1 MTSRTAE
8 TFRAF
13 WHGSPLG
20 PYHLVGLRSFV
31 DHGHRVEL
39 FTYDDNIAVP
49 EWIARRDA
57 NEVWPT
63 EHIMHYRTEPG
74 RGSPALHANLF
85 RYVMLHQLGGWWI
98 DLDVVLRADRL
109 PPNEIF
115 FAVENSPRYGI
126 GVLKFPKGHAL
137 LGEAI
142 EHCLAVD
149 EADAVFA
156 ETGPLLFS
164 NLVVKYGLTPL
175 AQPAMS
181 THPILGSD
189 VLALFDP
196 ARRDELERR
205 SSTSYFIHLY
215 NELWRRSG
223 IPRCLAPPRGSF
235 LDALIARYDPG
246 AAFAA
251 RMDVADVARWTAYLH
266 LHEEYQGGLN
276 AYRSSYQNLKERMCA
291 LEQQLQAAE
300 RDRDAALA
308 SRDEVLANAWWRL
321 TKPLREMSRRLE
333 TRPRQASDRIPGKY
347 IA

>member
-13 WHGSPLG
+13 WHGSALG
-20 PYHLVGLRSFV
+20 PYHLASLRSFV
-31 DHGHRVEL
+31 DRGHQVEL
-39 FTYDDNIAVP
+39 FTYDDKIAIP
-49 EWIARRDA
+49 DWIARRDA

-63 EHIMHYRTEPG
+63 DHIMHYRTEPG
-74 RGSPALHANLF
+74 RGSPSLHSNLF

-98 DLDVVLRADRL
+98 DLDVILLADRL
-109 PPNEIF
+109 PPNAIF
-115 FAVENSPRYGI
+115 FAVENAPHFGTAI
-126 GVLKFPKGHAL
+126 MKFPKGHAL

-142 EHCLAVD
+142 ERCVAVK
-149 EADAVFA
+149 EADAVFS

-164 NLVVKYGLTPL
+164 SLVVKYGLTPL
-175 AQPAMS
+175 AQPTMS
-181 THPILGSD
+181 TFPILGSD

-205 SSTSYFIHLY
+205 SRTASFIHLY

-235 LDALIARYDPG
+235 LDALITRYAPG

-276 AYRSSYQNLKERMCA
+276 AYRSSYENLKERMCA
-291 LEQQLQAAE
+291 LKQQLQETE

-321 TKPLREMSRRLE
+321 TGPLRAMSRRLE
-333 TRPRQASDRIPGKY
+333 ARRRQPSDRIPGKY